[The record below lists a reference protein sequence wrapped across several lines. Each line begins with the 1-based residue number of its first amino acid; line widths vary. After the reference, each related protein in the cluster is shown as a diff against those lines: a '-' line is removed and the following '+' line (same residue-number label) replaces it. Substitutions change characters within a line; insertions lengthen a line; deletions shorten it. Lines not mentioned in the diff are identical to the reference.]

1 MVPTFLSSDILTSMS
16 EESGAMS
23 ISIVREKGQL
33 TIPKEIRDAAH
44 IAEGDPIEVELVAEG
59 ILLRPKKVIDSTQ
72 AWFWTPAWQQGEAEA
87 TADIDAGRTT
97 EHGSAEDFLASLDE

>member
-1 MVPTFLSSDILTSMS
+1 
-16 EESGAMS
+16 MS

-44 IAEGDPIEVELVAEG
+44 IAEGDPIEVELVDDG

-72 AWFWTPAWQQGEAEA
+72 AWFWSPAWQQGEAEA
-87 TADIDAGRTT
+87 TADIEAGRTST
-97 EHGSAEDFLASLDE
+97 QSADELLASLDD